1 MLWVGAFTY
10 NTYSTYNTYYYPT
23 PLPHKKNGHVPKGVA
38 DQQSKN
44 HILQKEYLPFYI
56 FRSYAPALLGLFGA
70 LWELSQVKQCA
81 TLKTFPKS
89 RINPNCRV
97 DSDCHV
103 IHLRWRRAGAL
114 PACDCVGTRPAR
126 TTESCYPRRE
136 VVALQRRSV
145 VVTHRRTNDDGSYIY
160 SI

>member
-1 MLWVGAFTY
+1 MWPLPITLIALITPI
-10 NTYSTYNTYYYPT
+10 TT
-23 PLPHKKNGHVPKGVA
+23 PLPYRTKKNGHAPKGVA

-44 HILQKEYLPFYI
+44 HILQKEYVPFYI

-97 DSDCHV
+97 IQIV
-103 IHLRWRRAGAL
+103 TLFI
-114 PACDCVGTRPAR
+114 CVGA
-126 TTESCYPRRE
+126 
-136 VVALQRRSV
+136 
-145 VVTHRRTNDDGSYIY
+145 VTAPCCLRVRGNTSRASNGELLPST
-160 SI
+160 

>member
-1 MLWVGAFTY
+1 MW
-10 NTYSTYNTYYYPT
+10 
-23 PLPHKKNGHVPKGVA
+23 PLPIILITLITPITPIQKNLSSYKKNGHVPKGVA

-56 FRSYAPALLGLFGA
+56 YRSYAPALLGLFGA

-97 DSDCHV
+97 IQIV
-103 IHLRWRRAGAL
+103 TLFI
-114 PACDCVGTRPAR
+114 CVGAVTAPCCLRLRGNASLQ
-126 TTESCYPRRE
+126 TTDSCYPRRG

-145 VVTHRRTNDDGSYIY
+145 VVTPRRTNGKGPLYRFVVS
-160 SI
+160 

>member
-1 MLWVGAFTY
+1 MGVMGGAFTY

-56 FRSYAPALLGLFGA
+56 YRSYAPALLGRFSA

-97 DSDCHV
+97 IQIV
-103 IHLRWRRAGAL
+103 TLFI
-114 PACDCVGTRPAR
+114 CVGA
-126 TTESCYPRRE
+126 
-136 VVALQRRSV
+136 
-145 VVTHRRTNDDGSYIY
+145 VTAPCCLRMRGNTSRASNGELLPST
-160 SI
+160 